1 MQQRFEEMES
11 KINDLRDEVEAIKA
25 EKCLLEKQVQIESEV
40 SYINNFKRY
49 NTIFTAFLKL

>member
-40 SYINNFKRY
+40 SYINSFKRY